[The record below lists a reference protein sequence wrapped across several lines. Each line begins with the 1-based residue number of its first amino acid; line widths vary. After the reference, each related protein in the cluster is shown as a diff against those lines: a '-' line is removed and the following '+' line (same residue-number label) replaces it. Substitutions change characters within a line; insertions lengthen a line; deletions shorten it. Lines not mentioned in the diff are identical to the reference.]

1 MGITLNN
8 IPCTSD
14 NSIVIV
20 RIVKVLLVVDQ
31 MSISI
36 QIYKGLRGSY
46 YKGQVLSL
54 GEPRAGWFHVHAS
67 TSSSFTFLS
76 SPGFLDQ
83 SGFFCKFHNKHTLII
98 AKYRS
103 RKTMNQKLFSFLKS
117 NKLIKIETFKLAMK
131 SF

>member
-14 NSIVIV
+14 NSIVII
-20 RIVKVLLVVDQ
+20 RIVKVVLVVDQ

-46 YKGQVLSL
+46 YIGQVLSL

-98 AKYRS
+98 AKYEY
-103 RKTMNQKLFSFLKS
+103 RKSTNKNYSLFL
-117 NKLIKIETFKLAMK
+117 NEIIKLIKIETFIYRY
-131 SF
+131 S